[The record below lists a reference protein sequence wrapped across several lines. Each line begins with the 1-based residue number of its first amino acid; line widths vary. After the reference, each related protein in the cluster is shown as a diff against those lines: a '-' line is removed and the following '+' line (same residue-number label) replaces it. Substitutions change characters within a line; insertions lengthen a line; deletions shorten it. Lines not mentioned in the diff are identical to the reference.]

1 MEDGHISLGRVAGA
15 VVDFLL
21 PPRCAACGER
31 IHDHGHLCA
40 SCWPALSP
48 IAPPFCEGCG
58 LPFEHAGEAEEG
70 MLCGACY
77 ADPPGFD
84 WARAAVLYDDLGK
97 KLVLTLK
104 HGGEGAAVPVLA
116 RMMASAVAGRD
127 DADVILPVPLHPR
140 RLLKRRF
147 NQSLLL
153 AAAVGRQTGV
163 PVDRFS
169 LVRRKAT
176 PSQGPLGR
184 KARAANMAGAFAVTD
199 KGKKSLRGR
208 NILLVDDVLTTGATT
223 SACARVLK
231 QAGAK
236 SVGVLVV
243 ARVAHPVG

>member
-1 MEDGHISLGRVAGA
+1 M
-15 VVDFLL
+15 VDFLL

-40 SCWPALSP
+40 TCWPALSP
-48 IAPPFCEGCG
+48 IAQPFCEGCG
-58 LPFEHAGEAEEG
+58 LPFEHAGEAEDG

-77 ADPPGFD
+77 ANPPGFD

-127 DADVILPVPLHPR
+127 AVDLILPVPLHPR

-153 AAAVGRQTGV
+153 AEAVGRQAGLQ
-163 PVDRFS
+163 VDRFS

-184 KARAANMAGAFAVTD
+184 KARSANMAGAFAVTE
-199 KGKKSLRGR
+199 KGKESLKGR
-208 NILLVDDVLTTGATT
+208 HVLLIDDVMTTGATT

-231 QAGAK
+231 RAGAL
-236 SVGVLVV
+236 SVGVLVF
-243 ARVAHPVG
+243 ARVAQPVG